1 MGLARTGS
9 VAHDGSG
16 EIFLAFSTGARAP
29 RDNPD
34 ARAAAVSGAGLDPLF
49 GAAVEATE
57 KAVLNALW
65 QAERTEGRE
74 GIVAER
80 LPHDELLALLSEH
93 GRLAGRPA

>member
-1 MGLARTGS
+1 VPSGPLGTSGPTDRFARPGIT
-9 VAHDGSG
+9 
-16 EIFLAFSTGARAP
+16 LT
-29 RDNPD
+29 
-34 ARAAAVSGAGLDPLF
+34 LMF
-49 GAAVEATE
+49 GQMRW
-57 KAVLNALW
+57 NW